1 MLKDPERLEWSG
13 LKPNER
19 WEKAQMQTIGAALV
33 PKSQLDKQGW
43 EFGDKAVEACGLAWQ
58 LCVED
63 RGF

>member
-1 MLKDPERLEWSG
+1 
-13 LKPNER
+13 
-19 WEKAQMQTIGAALV
+19 MQTTGATLV

-43 EFGDKAVEACGLAWQ
+43 EPGDKGVEACGLAWQ

>member
-1 MLKDPERLEWSG
+1 
-13 LKPNER
+13 
-19 WEKAQMQTIGAALV
+19 MQTIGAALV